1 MKNIIYCLVIGLG
14 LSHYATAQT
23 QINNSVPFQTD
34 DSKDYSIV
42 IPSSYVDGEPI
53 AAFLALHPWNT
64 DRWNGQTWCEELAEF
79 AEANDVILVCPDGG
93 DDGKIDDPIDT
104 AFTSF
109 ILDSAFQWY
118 DIDPDKLYAVGFSW
132 GGKTTYTYGLNH
144 IDKFAGLMPIG
155 AAVNITEVSNISD
168 HIEGKPV
175 YVIHG
180 SFDTPNIRYYPLI
193 DEMETKGACI
203 ESNLL
208 QGVGH
213 TIDFDNQLEI
223 LTTGYDY
230 LKDNACVSTSTE
242 DVIDQEVKLLPYNS
256 IRSGSIIELNY
267 YNWTIMTLDGKTV
280 KVGNKGSIL
289 LDIPAG
295 HYIFSQDAKTE
306 LFRVV
311 E

>member
-1 MKNIIYCLVIGLG
+1 MKKILYCLVSGLCLLNIG
-14 LSHYATAQT
+14 TAQV
-23 QINNSVPFQTD
+23 QINSSVPFQTD
-34 DSKDYSIV
+34 DAKDYSIV
-42 IPSSYVDGEPI
+42 VPTSYVEGEPI

-64 DRWNGQTWCEELAEF
+64 DRWNGETWCEELAEF

-144 IDKFAGLMPIG
+144 IDKFAGLTPIG
-155 AAVNITEVSNISD
+155 AAVNITEVNGISD
-168 HIEGKPV
+168 NIEGKPV

-180 SFDTPNIRYYPLI
+180 SFDSPNIRYYPLI
-193 DEMETKGACI
+193 SEMENKGACI

-208 QGVGH
+208 QGIGH

-230 LKDNACVSTSTE
+230 LKENACITTSSE
-242 DVIDQEVKLLPYNS
+242 DRDVNEQKLLPYNS
-256 IRSGSIIELNY
+256 VRKGSILELTYDNC
-267 YNWTIMTLDGKTV
+267 TILTLDGKII
-280 KVGNKGSIL
+280 KRGSAGSTL
-289 LDIPAG
+289 FDIPIG
-295 HYIFSQDAKTE
+295 HYIINQDNRTE